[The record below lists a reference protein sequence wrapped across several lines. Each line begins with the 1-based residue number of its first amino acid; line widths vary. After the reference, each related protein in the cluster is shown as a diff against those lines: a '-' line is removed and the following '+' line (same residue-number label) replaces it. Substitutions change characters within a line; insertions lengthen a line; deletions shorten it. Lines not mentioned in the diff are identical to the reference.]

1 MYVNVR
7 INSKTPRGKQLLKE
21 LKRYPETVKFDN
33 PAESGIVPEGYVT
46 AEEFRERVK
55 KKIMESCKENGII

>member
-21 LKRYPETVKFDN
+21 LKRYPKTVKFDN

-46 AEEFRERVK
+46 AEEFR
-55 KKIMESCKENGII
+55 KIAMEDTIKFCEENGIL